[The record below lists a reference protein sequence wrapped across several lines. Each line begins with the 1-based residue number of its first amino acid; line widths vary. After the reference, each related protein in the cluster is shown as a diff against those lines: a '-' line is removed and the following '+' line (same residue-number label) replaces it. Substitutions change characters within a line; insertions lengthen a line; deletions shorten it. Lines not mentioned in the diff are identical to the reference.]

1 MLYGLFHVIYKDF
14 VSSSGGAGVD
24 PKMPPVTDGD
34 GGLSKLVDD
43 HIKDNAIMV
52 SNRFFFNI
60 EVKVPYLSAY

>member
-1 MLYGLFHVIYKDF
+1 MFALCLFQRAF
-14 VSSSGGAGVD
+14 VSSSGGAGID

-52 SNRFFFNI
+52 SILFFFNI
-60 EVKVPYLSAY
+60 ELKVPY